1 MNEDG
6 WRGMKRDEWC
16 VLVCVECVCV
26 MTKTMF
32 CGGLFLRLVTVESG
46 VIFWLGEF
54 DMLISGHRNLDNFS
68 QLEIGHC
75 WDWCWSLILWVWLSV
90 IECDWVCKLTFCNRC
105 ASRNASAKMCLSLCV
120 CVFVCLCVFKMI
132 NVSKWSKFML
142 PTIVIFAT
150 TFPIPIWFRNWK
162 WSFNAC
168 HDVCNAE
175 LLSVMIV
182 IWYSIYKCLE
192 MNKMFPKCP
201 FRHTFWFL

>member
-1 MNEDG
+1 
-6 WRGMKRDEWC
+6 MKMDEWC
-16 VLVCVECVCV
+16 VLVCVGVCGVCVCDGQDNV
-26 MTKTMF
+26 LWWSFFATCHRRKW
-32 CGGLFLRLVTVESG
+32 CHFLTWRIWHVD
-46 VIFWLGEF
+46 F
-54 DMLISGHRNLDNFS
+54 GHRNLDNFS

-90 IECDWVCKLTFCNRC
+90 IECASWRFAIDVQVEMQVQRC
-105 ASRNASAKMCLSLCV
+105 VWV

-132 NVSKWSKFML
+132 NDSKWSKFML

-162 WSFNAC
+162 WSFNTC
-168 HDVCNAE
+168 HHVCNAG
-175 LLSVMIV
+175 LFSVMIV

>member
-6 WRGMKRDEWC
+6 WMMC
-16 VLVCVECVCV
+16 LVCVGVCGVCVCDGQDNV
-26 MTKTMF
+26 LWWSF
-32 CGGLFLRLVTVESG
+32 CDLSPSKVVSFLTWRIWHVD
-46 VIFWLGEF
+46 F
-54 DMLISGHRNLDNFS
+54 GHRNLDNFS

-120 CVFVCLCVFKMI
+120 CVFVCVKMI

-162 WSFNAC
+162 WSFNTC
-168 HDVCNAE
+168 HHVCNAG
-175 LLSVMIV
+175 LFSVMIV

>member
-1 MNEDG
+1 MCVG
-6 WRGMKRDEWC
+6 VCWC
-16 VLVCVECVCV
+16 VWSVCVWWPRQCFVVVFFATCHRR
-26 MTKTMF
+26 KW
-32 CGGLFLRLVTVESG
+32 CHFLTWRIWHVD
-46 VIFWLGEF
+46 F
-54 DMLISGHRNLDNFS
+54 GHRNLDNFS

-168 HDVCNAE
+168 HYVCNAG
-175 LLSVMIV
+175 LFSVMIV

>member
-1 MNEDG
+1 MIDEWRWMNDVC
-6 WRGMKRDEWC
+6 WC

-26 MTKTMF
+26 MAKTMF

-120 CVFVCLCVFKMI
+120 CEFVCLCVCVF
-132 NVSKWSKFML
+132 SKWS
-142 PTIVIFAT
+142 
-150 TFPIPIWFRNWK
+150 
-162 WSFNAC
+162 
-168 HDVCNAE
+168 
-175 LLSVMIV
+175 MIQNDQNLCFQPL
-182 IWYSIYKCLE
+182 WYLQL
-192 MNKMFPKCP
+192 P
-201 FRHTFWFL
+201 FRFQFDSATENDHSIHVIMCAMQDCSQWWLWFDIQFTSV

>member
-1 MNEDG
+1 MIDEWRWMNDVC
-6 WRGMKRDEWC
+6 WC

-26 MTKTMF
+26 MAKTMF

-120 CVFVCLCVFKMI
+120 CVFVCFQNDQCFKMI
-132 NVSKWSKFML
+132 KIYASNHCDICNYLSDSNLIPQLKMIIQCMSLCVQCR
-142 PTIVIFAT
+142 IVLSDDCDLIFNLQV
-150 TFPIPIWFRNWK
+150 FRN
-162 WSFNAC
+162 
-168 HDVCNAE
+168 E
-175 LLSVMIV
+175 
-182 IWYSIYKCLE
+182 
-192 MNKMFPKCP
+192 
-201 FRHTFWFL
+201 

>member
-1 MNEDG
+1 MIDEWRWMNDVC
-6 WRGMKRDEWC
+6 WC

-32 CGGLFLRLVTVESG
+32 CGGLFLRLVTVKVG
-46 VIFWLGEF
+46 VIFGLGEF

-90 IECDWVCKLTFCNRC
+90 IECASWRFAIDVQVEMQVQRC
-105 ASRNASAKMCLSLCV
+105 VWV

-132 NVSKWSKFML
+132 NDSKWSKFML

-162 WSFNAC
+162 WSFNAS
-168 HDVCNAE
+168 HAVCNAG